1 MTVFVVS
8 DSQMFTRSHVRNPPF
23 CYNDFRLNSKQQSVT
38 DQSVQT
44 KNLDSKKVS
53 FYLKP
58 GNASDQR
65 HLVTGV

>member
-1 MTVFVVS
+1 MIAEVGKRYIFRVKVKYVAEVG
-8 DSQMFTRSHVRNPPF
+8 MFKEGVLELKP
-23 CYNDFRLNSKQQSVT
+23 
-38 DQSVQT
+38 

-58 GNASDQR
+58 SHASDQR

>member
-1 MTVFVVS
+1 MYLLILSCSTILQAYETQFVLS
-8 DSQMFTRSHVRNPPF
+8 
-23 CYNDFRLNSKQQSVT
+23 
-38 DQSVQT
+38 T

>member
-1 MTVFVVS
+1 MST
-8 DSQMFTRSHVRNPPF
+8 D
-23 CYNDFRLNSKQQSVT
+23 VT
-38 DQSVQT
+38 DVYRCLPMSTRFGTEVDS